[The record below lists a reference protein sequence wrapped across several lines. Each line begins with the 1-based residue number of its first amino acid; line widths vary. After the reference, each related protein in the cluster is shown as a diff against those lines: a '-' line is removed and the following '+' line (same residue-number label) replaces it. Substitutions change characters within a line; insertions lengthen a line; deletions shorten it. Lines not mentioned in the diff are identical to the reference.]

1 MAEGNQLRV
10 GKDCTA
16 VWTGSGDGL
25 TFILTEDTRLTITN
39 GGNDII
45 RARNSD
51 GSFRGLARGGN
62 ANVSTIAIAGKM
74 YGAPLEGE
82 SETYYADA
90 ISNSGRF
97 ATQKPATKDFHDGT
111 LVVTMA
117 STGGEPGAT
126 YTFTECILQPGSSI
140 TVATDGI
147 MMSGTWEAPVA
158 HATIATGSA

>member
-10 GKDCTA
+10 GKDCSA
-16 VWTGSGDGL
+16 VWTGGGDGL

-39 GGNDII
+39 GGADII
-45 RARNSD
+45 RARGSD
-51 GSFRGLARGGN
+51 GSFRGLARSGN
-62 ANVSTIAIAGKM
+62 ANVSTIAISGKM

-97 ATQKPATKDFHDGT
+97 ATQKAATKDFHDGT

-117 STGGEPGAT
+117 
-126 YTFTECILQPGSSI
+126 
-140 TVATDGI
+140 TV
-147 MMSGTWEAPVA
+147 
-158 HATIATGSA
+158 SA